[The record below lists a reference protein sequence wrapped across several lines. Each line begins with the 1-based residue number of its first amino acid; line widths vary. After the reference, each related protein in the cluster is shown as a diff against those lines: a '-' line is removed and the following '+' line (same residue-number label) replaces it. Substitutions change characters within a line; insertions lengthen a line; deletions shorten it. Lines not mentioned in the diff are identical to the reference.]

1 LSRLILSA
9 IVASLALA
17 GCAPKAAAPVDRAS
31 LAPADPHL
39 AALYEGACKT
49 CHVTADS
56 GAPLVQDEA
65 AWAPR
70 WKQGEAVLLDH
81 VIQGYRGMPALGQCA
96 ACTPD
101 DLKGLIRFL
110 AGHEGDKS

>member
-1 LSRLILSA
+1 MRRKILFLAAGLLLS
-9 IVASLALA
+9 

-49 CHVTADS
+49 CHVTPDS
-56 GAPLVQDEA
+56 GAPLVQDQA

-70 WKQGEAVLLDH
+70 WKQGQAVLLDH
-81 VIQGYRGMPALGQCA
+81 VVQGYRGMPALGQCA

-101 DLKGLIRFL
+101 DLKGLIRFM
-110 AGHEGDKS
+110 AGHEETKS